1 MNVGEKIFSNN
12 TKQTFTVLQ
21 ILKAGG
27 QSEVCYA
34 KSDKSEEVFF
44 LKRFLN
50 IKY

>member
-27 QSEVCYA
+27 QSEVCYS
-34 KSDKSEEVFF
+34 KSDKSE
-44 LKRFLN
+44 
-50 IKY
+50 